1 MVTDLPNELM
11 SALSQG
17 LSQFGINLP
26 PMPTGVLTGTGAS
39 APTTLT
45 SPGLGHVAAD
55 HPRPGTSPL
64 TTPGLGTTPLTTP
77 GLTTTPLTTPGVDLA
92 PATVPGLG
100 VTPSTA
106 PDRHAVDG
114 PSADPAVAE
123 RGADQPVRQSWR
135 V

>member
-1 MVTDLPNELM
+1 MITDLPNELI

-26 PMPTGVLTGTGAS
+26 PMPTGLLTGTGAT

-45 SPGLGHVAAD
+45 SPGLGMS
-55 HPRPGTSPL
+55 PLTTPGLGTAPL

-100 VTPSTA
+100 VTPVHGA
-106 PDRHAVDG
+106 DRHAVDE

-123 RGADQPVRQSWR
+123 RGADQPVPPMRR